1 MEINF
6 TINEDKI
13 EDDFQRIANDLL
25 NNWVLKV
32 EDALYR
38 ITEIEFYYKG
48 ETHDDSY
55 IHGHKLQQQ
64 KGKWYFHGSGI
75 DVTFGDGNAYGGI
88 LIRAICK
95 INKGEEMYCYGPL
108 NCVQELFGNFP
119 TIFNTEINFG
129 FIQVNEDQI
138 VKEKVIRAPRVGLN
152 STKNPEMWNKYYR
165 FLVMPKQKHAD
176 KTGIIEAMKSQD
188 FTEAE
193 RNNIWG

>member
-1 MEINF
+1 MEIDF
-6 TINEDKI
+6 TISENRID
-13 EDDFQRIANDLL
+13 DDFQRIAHDLL
-25 NNWVLKV
+25 NEWVLQV
-32 EDALYR
+32 RNSIYR

-55 IHGHKLQQQ
+55 IHSHKLQQQ

-75 DVTFGDGNAYGGI
+75 DVTFGDGNTYGGI
-88 LIRAICK
+88 LIRAIYK

-108 NCVQELFGNFP
+108 NCVQELFGNFS

-129 FIQVNEDQI
+129 LIPVNEDQI

-176 KTGIIEAMKSQD
+176 KAGIIEAMKSQD